1 MFDKTIRPENST
13 TSTEK
18 QKDYARKYA
27 ARKRDEKNALKLAT
41 GEFLPR
47 DGISDKSFLTKV
59 DIPIPIKTEI
69 RKSSNSA
76 GRPKSIV
83 NRVTEYGALFNQLN
97 EARMSKGL
105 PQLKTAMEI
114 LIEAMQSDE
123 IDLKEKAKIAEKLAT
138 FESSRAPIISIE
150 HVQNISKEEEVS
162 ADDALDDFLQSLR
175 KV

>member
-1 MFDKTIRPENST
+1 MFDETIRPENST
-13 TSTEK
+13 ASTEK

-27 ARKRDEKNALKLAT
+27 ARKRAEKNALKLAT
-41 GEFLPR
+41 GEFLPK
-47 DGISDKSFLTKV
+47 DGISDKSFLTKQ
-59 DIPIPIKTEI
+59 DIPPPVVREV
-69 RKSSNSA
+69 RKSSNA
-76 GRPKSIV
+76 GGRPKSIV

-123 IDLKEKAKIAEKLAT
+123 IELKEKAKIAEKLAT

>member
-1 MFDKTIRPENST
+1 MFDETIRPENST
-13 TSTEK
+13 SSTEK

-27 ARKRDEKNALKLAT
+27 ARKRAEKNALKLAT
-41 GEFLPR
+41 GEFLPK
-47 DGISDKSFLTKV
+47 DE
-59 DIPIPIKTEI
+59 DIPKVMSPQQKTGMMG
-69 RKSSNSA
+69 

-97 EARMSKGL
+97 EARMGKGL

-123 IDLKEKAKIAEKLAT
+123 IDLKDKAKIAEKLAT

-162 ADDALDDFLQSLR
+162 ADDALNDFLQSLR

>member
-59 DIPIPIKTEI
+59 DIPVPIKTEI
-69 RKSSNSA
+69 RKSINSA

>member
-1 MFDKTIRPENST
+1 MFDEIIRPENST
-13 TSTEK
+13 SSTEK

-27 ARKRDEKNALKLAT
+27 ARKRAEKNALKLAT
-41 GEFLPR
+41 GEFLPK
-47 DGISDKSFLTKV
+47 DEISDKSFLTKSAV
-59 DIPIPIKTEI
+59 VIKEPV
-69 RKSSNSA
+69 KPKNGSST

-114 LIEAMQSDE
+114 LIEAMQSEE
-123 IDLKEKAKIAEKLAT
+123 IELKDKAKIAEKLAT

-150 HVQNISKEEEVS
+150 HVQNISKDEEVS
-162 ADDALDDFLQSLR
+162 ADDALEDFLQSLR

>member
-1 MFDKTIRPENST
+1 MFDETIRPENST
-13 TSTEK
+13 ASTEK

-27 ARKRDEKNALKLAT
+27 ARKRAEKNALKLAT
-41 GEFLPR
+41 GEFLPK
-47 DGISDKSFLTKV
+47 DKISDKSFLTKQ
-59 DIPIPIKTEI
+59 DIPPPVIKEA
-69 RKSSNSA
+69 RKYTPA
-76 GRPKSIV
+76 GGRPKSIV

-97 EARMSKGL
+97 EARMGKGL

-114 LIEAMQSDE
+114 LIEAMQSDDIE
-123 IDLKEKAKIAEKLAT
+123 LKDKAKIAEKLAT

-150 HVQNISKEEEVS
+150 HVQNISKDEEVS

>member
-27 ARKRDEKNALKLAT
+27 ARKRDERNALKLAT
-41 GEFLPR
+41 GEFLPK
-47 DGISDKSFLTKV
+47 DDISDKSFLTKV
-59 DIPIPIKTEI
+59 DIPVPVRTEI
-69 RKSSNSA
+69 RKSSNAS